1 LNAAVRAG
9 ASLTEA
15 NQTAWKAWRGRKST
29 IVSIIGNKS
38 GLILNSGRQITWHIA
53 TLKVKEHEI
62 AITKDSQAKLLAKL
76 TEIGVK
82 NEFTALLGQ

>member
-1 LNAAVRAG
+1 MRAG
-9 ASLTEA
+9 AYLVEA
-15 NQTAWKAWRGRKST
+15 NQTAWTAWRGRKST

-38 GLILNSGRQITWHIA
+38 DLILNSGRQITWHVA
-53 TLKVKEHEI
+53 TLKFKAHEI
-62 AITKDSQAKLLAKL
+62 AIAKDAQARLLAKL